1 MKKNMSTSD
10 VIAVLASIK
19 KILKKEISTKNCDT
33 KCAACRLFLI
43 NGIAKAIAFCP
54 WVQKNSYEKPFGVSS
69 IHPSIHPSLPPPPL
83 PTGLQ
88 EKTEI
93 RRNIFLSEGQLL
105 MQILD

>member
-69 IHPSIHPSLPPPPL
+69 IHPSPPPSIPPPPSPL
-83 PTGLQ
+83 AFKKRP
-88 EKTEI
+88 K
-93 RRNIFLSEGQLL
+93 SEGTSSCQKGNS
-105 MQILD
+105 